1 MSREEG
7 WAALHLEMPSRVPRT
22 EYSADFH
29 WPLVEAVTGRKGLA
43 EASPDGQALASREF
57 TEAWEY
63 AFIWSTLIH
72 SDEFGPW
79 RTRMGH
85 AEYQANRADW
95 DPRVSSPFST
105 IEEVLAF
112 RPTEQLAFPGPAAAE
127 RRFNLHY
134 SANQASHPKS
144 VAMTGIY
151 VTCVSGLI
159 DLFGWDL
166 LLEAAGDDPA
176 GMGELTND
184 YCQWVQQWF
193 DALAESDAPIVMVH
207 DDLVWSSGPVFNPA
221 WYREYVFPNYKKLIR
236 PLVEAGKKIIFT
248 ADGDYTSFIDDIAAM
263 GVSGFVMEPMTDM
276 AQMADRYGRTH
287 FFVGNADTRILL
299 RGSKSEIEEEVTRCM
314 RIGKEHPGFILAVGN
329 HIPPNT
335 PVESALWYD
344 ECWRRQRLR

>member
-1 MSREEG
+1 MSREDG
-7 WAALHLEMPSRVPRT
+7 WAALHLDMPSRVPRT

-29 WPLVEAVTGRKGLA
+29 WPLVEAVTGRSGLS
-43 EASPDGQALASREF
+43 EAPSEVRSVASREF
-57 TEAWEY
+57 TEVWEY
-63 AFIWSTLIH
+63 AFVWSTLIGG
-72 SDEFGPW
+72 DEFGEW

-95 DPRVSSPFST
+95 DPFVGSPFSS
-105 IEEVLAF
+105 IEDVLSF
-112 RPTEQLAFPGPAAAE
+112 RPSELLSFPGHGAAIK
-127 RRFNLHY
+127 RFNDHY
-134 SANQASHPKS
+134 QANHKAAPKS

-166 LLEAAGDDPA
+166 LLEAAGDDPQR
-176 GMGELTND
+176 MGRVVND
-184 YCQWVQQWF
+184 YCRWVQQWF
-193 DALAESDAPIVMVH
+193 DALADCEAPVVMVH

-221 WYREYVFPNYKKLIR
+221 WYREFVFPNYRRLIN
-236 PLVEAGKKIIFT
+236 PLVEAGKCIIFT
-248 ADGDYTSFIDDIAAM
+248 ADGNYTSFIDDIAAA

-276 AQMADRYGRTH
+276 ALIAERFGSTH

-299 RGSKSEIEEEVTRCM
+299 RGDRQEIEEEVSRCM
-314 RIGKEHPGFILAVGN
+314 KIGKQHPGFILAVGN

-344 ECWRRQRLR
+344 ECWRRQRNR